1 MKIKNGVSIFSKGL
15 LNFATIEQLSMRV
28 LLSLGFTL
36 VPVRA
41 KHIFDHSK
49 DVKPLAFT
57 NIPENKAKKHR
68 ENQRGLQAEE
78 APE

>member
-1 MKIKNGVSIFSKGL
+1 
-15 LNFATIEQLSMRV
+15 MRV
-28 LLSLGFTL
+28 FFSLGFTL

-68 ENQRGLQAEE
+68 GNQRGLQAEE